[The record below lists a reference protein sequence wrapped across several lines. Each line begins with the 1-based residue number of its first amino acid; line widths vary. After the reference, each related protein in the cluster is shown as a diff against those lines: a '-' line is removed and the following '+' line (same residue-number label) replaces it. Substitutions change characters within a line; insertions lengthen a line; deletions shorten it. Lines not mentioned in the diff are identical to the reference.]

1 VKGHPKPQEL
11 QPLLLRAFEHMRDYE
26 GAVPGATAV
35 NCGNYLLHD
44 LPMAKW
50 EAARYVDVLKTSA
63 CYEYEL
69 TKRLDTAAGVFY
81 DS

>member
-1 VKGHPKPQEL
+1 M
-11 QPLLLRAFEHMRDYE
+11 LRAFEHLRDFD
-26 GAVPGATAV
+26 GLVPGATPV

-50 EAARYVDVLKTSA
+50 EAARFAAVLASNPA
-63 CYEYEL
+63 YEYEK
-69 TKRLDTAAGVFY
+69 TERLNTSGGVFY

>member
-1 VKGHPKPQEL
+1 M
-11 QPLLLRAFEHMRDYE
+11 LRAFEHLRDYVGE
-26 GAVPGATAV
+26 VPGATPI

-50 EAARYVDVLKTSA
+50 EAARYVEILKTNA
-63 CYEYEL
+63 RYEYPVAERL
-69 TKRLDTAAGVFY
+69 VTKDGAFY

>member
-1 VKGHPKPQEL
+1 
-11 QPLLLRAFEHMRDYE
+11 MRDYE
-26 GAVPGATAV
+26 GEVPGATPL

-50 EAARYVDVLKTSA
+50 EAARYAEILKTSA
-63 CYEYEL
+63 CYDYPVAERL
-69 TKRLDTAAGVFY
+69 VTKDGAFY

>member
-1 VKGHPKPQEL
+1 
-11 QPLLLRAFEHMRDYE
+11 MRDYE
-26 GAVPGATAV
+26 GAVPGATPQ

-50 EAARYVDVLKTSA
+50 EAAKYVEILKTCA
-63 CYEYEL
+63 RYEYET
-69 TKRLDTAAGVFY
+69 TKRLNTSGGTFF